1 MAGFFKRR
9 LIKSKNT
16 LSDWLGIGIAVGV
29 FNLMKD
35 IFVSV
40 FFRSKQEK
48 GPSETFDEAVAR
60 LRLTESDLV
69 DRRKMFLIQTLLY
82 LVSGVCVIIYAI
94 WLAFHAYWT
103 GCLWRSW
110 WRSWRFRMHFAVIFG
125 YSN

>member
-48 GPSETFDEAVAR
+48 G
-60 LRLTESDLV
+60 
-69 DRRKMFLIQTLLY
+69 
-82 LVSGVCVIIYAI
+82 
-94 WLAFHAYWT
+94 AF
-103 GCLWRSW
+103 RNI
-110 WRSWRFRMHFAVIFG
+110 R
-125 YSN
+125 